1 MMLPMHLPI
10 LMNLSTTVPTFVD
23 YDDLSAVE
31 TALNEDMEWTRDNQM
46 AQSQQLKSSDITATL
61 NDPTSA

>member
-1 MMLPMHLPI
+1 
-10 LMNLSTTVPTFVD
+10 MNLSTTVPTFVD

-46 AQSQQLKSSDITATL
+46 AQSQQLNSSDITATL
-61 NDPTSA
+61 KDPTSA